1 MLLRRA
7 SAQVCRMMSNS
18 AHTITNLPNERVQP
32 ASEIYLLRPQLSL
45 RATYM
50 YPWFSS
56 YVENICLP
64 SETMETIGVFLDLN
78 LKIKWDLRW

>member
-1 MLLRRA
+1 
-7 SAQVCRMMSNS
+7 
-18 AHTITNLPNERVQP
+18 
-32 ASEIYLLRPQLSL
+32 
-45 RATYM
+45 M
-50 YPWFSS
+50 YPWFGG